1 MSPEVKTF
9 LDHLRDKTFFLR
21 RLTVSLKSAENN
33 DQRRGE
39 IADKMAQIETEL
51 MEQYPKLVELFKPYL
66 KLGNI

>member
-9 LDHLRDKTFFLR
+9 LDHLRDETFFLR
-21 RLTVSLKSAENN
+21 RLAVSLKSAENN

-39 IADKMAQIETEL
+39 MADKMAQIETEL
-51 MEQYPKLVELFKPYL
+51 MESYPKLVELLKPYL